1 MWADEAIFYLHQ
13 YRKLHSEIS
22 MEDYVNS
29 LEDFNDIRK
38 VDNQNYPQS
47 VTELKLYLKITKK
60 ITCLAQSTN
69 TDHCYMGLDMV
80 QKSNMA
86 TISDLRQIN
95 IILNKVRESK
105 VSFSKIVSRWNCKLS
120 E

>member
-1 MWADEAIFYLHQ
+1 
-13 YRKLHSEIS
+13 

-105 VSFSKIVSRWNCKLS
+105 VSFSKNFVKVELQIVRIGDTSYKSDSISICSVIVPHR
-120 E
+120 